1 MGMTPN
7 ELELTEVEN
16 HYPTDRVPREM
27 KEKAVAERLLEKL
40 IDTKWVEKNAWN
52 NRWLPQCVFFF
63 FFEWLYIVC
72 SNLSFN
78 IDSRG

>member
-7 ELELTEVEN
+7 EHELNEVEN

-40 IDTKWVEKNAWN
+40 TESK
-52 NRWLPQCVFFF
+52 
-63 FFEWLYIVC
+63 
-72 SNLSFN
+72 
-78 IDSRG
+78 